1 MYKNYTKNMNMKG
14 VLNMKGIKLGIV
26 ALAIL
31 AVTGIVNAGGVGYI
45 DYAKVIDNY
54 DYAKQVTKEVDA
66 KGLEMQQYL
75 VDKEKEYKMLDTP
88 LKKQTFEQK
97 TAQEFKA
104 KEEAYMN
111 LKNKREQEV
120 YNKIREAAKAVMVEQ
135 KLDAIMDQRG
145 VFVGGLDIT
154 DMVINKLKSA
164 R

>member
-1 MYKNYTKNMNMKG
+1 MNK
-14 VLNMKGIKLGIV
+14 LKLGIILAAMV
-26 ALAIL
+26 AL
-31 AVTGIVNAGGVGYI
+31 TGVVNAAGVGYI
-45 DYAKVIDNY
+45 DYLKVIDNY
-54 DYAKQVTKEVDA
+54 DYAKKATKEVDA

-75 VDKEKEYKMLDTP
+75 VDKEKEYKALDTP

-104 KEEAYMN
+104 KEQAYIA
-111 LKNKREQEV
+111 LKQKREQEV

-154 DMVINKLKSA
+154 DMVINKLKSVK
-164 R
+164 